1 MDHIV
6 LHGPRQSG
14 KTTLIM
20 AEIHE
25 QVLLGN
31 RAHLLLVFNEVF
43 QAETWLAEWH
53 NLYPSVTAPD
63 YMTTDNPLKISGR
76 VFTRAYIENIDVYRE
91 GIFDPKLQYVLDQ
104 VTEVVTYTSSPTVLS
119 SRSHHLTRTGFWLDP
134 YEIEWNNM
142 RQSASQSNEQ

>member
-20 AEIHE
+20 VEIHG

-31 RAHLLLVFNEVF
+31 RAHLLLVFNDVF

-63 YMTTDNPLKISGR
+63 YVLTENPLKISGR
-76 VFTRAYIENIDVYRE
+76 VFTHAYIENIDVYRE
-91 GIFDPKLQYVLDQ
+91 GIFDPKLKYVFDR
-104 VTEVVTYTSSPTVLS
+104 VTEIVTYTSSPTVLS
-119 SRSHHLTRTGFWLDP
+119 IRSHHPTRAGW
-134 YEIEWNNM
+134 EWYGM
-142 RQSASQSNEQ
+142 WRRARQASEQ